1 MSTIENL
8 LYFYEENKG
17 KIFIPNDKIG
27 IHEINYHNI
36 DEWIEAIKNATKSRI
51 CGAPDGKYTF
61 KTNCDDS
68 DTTKVYVLFAYF
80 FKLFLRYITF
90 TEMLDRMALVSGEIK
105 TLVEENS
112 YDYIIFYITGSLYK
126 SNTWIALLYINKLL
140 KLEFFTDEINPK
152 IKIISRNNEIR
163 DFINNNI
170 EKKCLVLHFDDMSYS
185 GWQVSGDI
193 PNDVDLKNTD
203 WYLCAAYVSS
213 SAKKLFEME
222 KNFLKYFENTETIYS
237 FQDSISKYFT
247 KTTTNQIEVDQQ
259 IQTHIENNF
268 NDVYDAFKKLM
279 DLLNGRGNYYYG
291 ETAFGLRKQY
301 IGVEGKFNVLDR
313 TPVYFDH
320 KLADNKSTFQKLMR
334 SGSFPSDLNDCKFIP
349 LIDGCG
355 AEDVYGGK
363 GCQDNDYL
371 ETDIP
376 FESSCPKTFYKT
388 ITYSY
393 NDNNIQIE
401 NTTWLDENKKWKDFR
416 ISEMLDIV
424 EQNKPKERPE
434 RQEMKNTLGPVAM
447 GQQEMEKRKNIYFFS
462 RELFEKTYSNACGK
476 LVMDILKTLCFNII
490 DAVKYSSNQHIDLE
504 FKNTYAI
511 GLLTSENNSE
521 LVIEGMT
528 FLKKKGDGVQV
539 TTKKKI
545 EVSGNG
551 TDEFLYIDLMCT
563 KKGEGNGKL
572 LFKAVESLASVEGME
587 KIVLYWAGNA
597 DSFWR
602 HMGFVEESDDA
613 KKYYSDGTTIYKDS
627 GTRMEKPV
635 PRESRQPYNIISNAG
650 DLKELFVRIKNIF
663 GNDLKCKD
671 GKRGQIPENN
681 EIGLDFK
688 KVEGVMPV
696 VLAVKKNKIQVALSV
711 RKEPTN
717 KKKFTFFPGNC
728 FHKPSSKNVLKH
740 LNKSFKKYVQER
752 RLNTQMTQ
760 ISIYL
765 IILILLQ

>member
-8 LYFYEENKG
+8 LYFYNENKD
-17 KIFIPNDKIG
+17 KIFIPAKDIGKHKINYDKI
-27 IHEINYHNI
+27 E
-36 DEWIEAIKNATKSRI
+36 EWIEAIKNAKVSRI
-51 CGAPDGKYTF
+51 CGRQDRKKGYKIVG
-61 KTNCDDS
+61 NCDQENA
-68 DTTKVYVLFAYF
+68 TRVYLLFAYF
-80 FKLFLRYITF
+80 FKKYFRYIPF
-90 TEMLDRMALVSGEIK
+90 DEMIGRMTLISQEIK
-105 TLVEENS
+105 DLVNNVR
-112 YDYIIFYITGSLYK
+112 YDNIIFYITGSLYK
-126 SNTWIALLYINKLL
+126 SNIWITLLFINKLL
-140 KLEFFTDEINPK
+140 EIGFFTNEIKLK
-152 IKIISRNNEIR
+152 IKIILHERNEPVGLNSNIKNFITENE
-163 DFINNNI
+163 D
-170 EKKCLVLHFDDMSYS
+170 KKCLVLHFDDMSYS
-185 GWQVSGDI
+185 GWQISADTAK
-193 PNDVDLKNTD
+193 NVDFNKTD
-203 WYLCAAYVSS
+203 WYLCVAYVST
-213 SAKKLFEME
+213 SAKKYFEEE
-222 KNFLKYFENTETIYS
+222 KNFFKYFENTEVINS
-237 FQDSISKYFT
+237 FKDSIINYKE
-247 KTTTNQIEVDQQ
+247 KTQNNPKNSDQE
-259 IQTHIENNF
+259 IENHITNNF
-268 NDVYDAFKKLM
+268 SYKEEAYSKLF
-279 DLLNGRGNYYYG
+279 DLLNNKEGYYYG
-291 ETAFGLRKQY
+291 EKAFAIKRECKTADEDHDLQR
-301 IGVEGKFNVLDR
+301 I
-313 TPVYFDH
+313 PVYFDH

-334 SGSFPSDLNDCKFIP
+334 SGSFPSDLEGCKYIP
-349 LIDGCG
+349 LIEGCG
-355 AEDVYGGK
+355 PDPFNGEGCGDNGRKENQLLEEDA
-363 GCQDNDYL
+363 
-371 ETDIP
+371 
-376 FESSCPKTFYKT
+376 CPKTFYKT
-388 ITYSY
+388 ISYSCNDETYKDDQYKIGGAIKLSA
-393 NDNNIQIE
+393 IFEKIE
-401 NTTWLDENKKWKDFR
+401 REKPHLVPETQEMENKKKVF
-416 ISEMLDIV
+416 
-424 EQNKPKERPE
+424 
-434 RQEMKNTLGPVAM
+434 
-447 GQQEMEKRKNIYFFS
+447 FFS
-462 RELFEKTYSNACGK
+462 RELFEKTYSKACGK
-476 LVMDILKTLCFNII
+476 LVMNILKTLCFNII
-490 DAVKYSSNQHIDLE
+490 DGVKYGSNQHIDLE

-539 TTKKKI
+539 TTDKKI

-563 KKGEGNGKL
+563 KKGQGNGKM
-572 LFKAVESLASVEGME
+572 LFNAVESLASVEGME

-728 FHKPSSKNVLKH
+728 LHKPSSKNVLKH